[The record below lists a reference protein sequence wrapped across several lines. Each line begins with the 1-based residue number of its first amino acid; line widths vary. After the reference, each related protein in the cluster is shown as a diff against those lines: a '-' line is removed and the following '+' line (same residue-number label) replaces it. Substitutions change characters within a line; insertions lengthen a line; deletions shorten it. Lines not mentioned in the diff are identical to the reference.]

1 MNRIRL
7 LFVLVIVTSQCI
19 FESNSYQLVPNSAG
33 LGHRFEYLNRP
44 NDILTLH
51 DYMTLNSLKSSYQP
65 EDYEIYGKTIDA
77 LLNGVDNDENDEDYE
92 PRLRLRNYPAD
103 SYENNLFELNA
114 DDDDDQNEQKD
125 EEIESHSSIGAGF
138 QYVSGGAGEGNQHL
152 HPEGDVGNKAE
163 VKSDEDLPAYCD
175 PPNPCPVGYTGDD
188 CDKRPFQEFTA
199 EFSKIYQEKQNC
211 MCDDDHND
219 CQKHKSKLSD
229 GDQANELI
237 KNLKSKISAV
247 VAKKSP
253 RVRRVSILRKYLKI
267 FAFDSTS
274 FSFN

>member
-19 FESNSYQLVPNSAG
+19 YESNCYQSIANSAG
-33 LGHRFEYLNRP
+33 LGDRFEYLNRP
-44 NDILTLH
+44 KDILTLN
-51 DYMTLNSLKSSYQP
+51 DYLTLNSLKKPSQHTYYQP

-77 LLNGVDNDENDEDYE
+77 LLNGADNEEDDEDYE
-92 PRLRLRNYPAD
+92 PRLRIRNYPID
-103 SYENNLFELNA
+103 SNENNLFELNA
-114 DDDDDQNEQKD
+114 DDDDEDQQKD
-125 EEIESHSSIGAGF
+125 EEMESHSSIGAGY

-152 HPEGDVGNKAE
+152 HPEGDVANKAE

-188 CDKRPFQEFTA
+188 CDKRPFHEFTA

-219 CQKHKSKLSD
+219 CQKSTSKSNA
-229 GDQANELI
+229 GEQTNELI
-237 KNLKSKISAV
+237 NNLKSKISAV

-253 RVRRVSILRKYLKI
+253 RVKRVSIFI
-267 FAFDSTS
+267 AFT
-274 FSFN
+274 